1 MVQVPVLME
10 ATSYTNPH
18 TDMKRAAPRLVQ
30 PFIFTYIVPNEIS
43 KIYKIN
49 LLT

>member
-1 MVQVPVLME
+1 MVPVLME

-30 PFIFTYIVPNEIS
+30 PFIFTYIVPNETQKFI
-43 KIYKIN
+43 K
-49 LLT
+49 LTY